1 MQRQI
6 VDGIPY
12 FLDKYNGVFLWDSEA
27 APYRLGTYDPR
38 TKHVTYT
45 DGVVDGLTD
54 RLSSWRTKQLPRPRK
69 PAGASVRGTKG
80 RGNRSKQATS
90 AEDSRGEE

>member
-12 FLDKYNGVFLWDSEA
+12 FLDKHNGVFVWDSETT
-27 APYRLGTYDPR
+27 PYRLGTYDPK
-38 TKHVTYT
+38 TTHATYN

-54 RLSSWRTKQLPRPRK
+54 RLSSWRSKQLPRPRK
-69 PAGASVRGTKG
+69 PAGAPVRGTKG
-80 RGNRSKQATS
+80 RGNRSKQAAPT
-90 AEDSRGEE
+90 ADSDGEE

>member
-12 FLDKYNGVFLWDSEA
+12 FLDKQNGVFVWDSEA
-27 APYRLGTYDPR
+27 APYRLGTYDPKA
-38 TKHVTYT
+38 KHVTYH
-45 DGVVDGLTD
+45 DGIIDGLAD
-54 RLSSWRTKQLPRPRK
+54 RLSSWRAKQLSRPRK

-80 RGNRSKQATS
+80 RGNRSKQATPTENS
-90 AEDSRGEE
+90 DGEE